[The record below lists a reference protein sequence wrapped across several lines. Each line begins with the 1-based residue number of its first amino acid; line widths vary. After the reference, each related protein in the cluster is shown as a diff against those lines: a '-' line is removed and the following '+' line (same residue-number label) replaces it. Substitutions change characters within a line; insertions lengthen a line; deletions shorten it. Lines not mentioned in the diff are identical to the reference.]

1 MKSYFLDTTTGEQGP
16 LTEEQ
21 VAQMFANGTANRDTP
36 CKVAGGTDWKTIDD
50 FMPMLKYGTQLP
62 NPTSQTVL
70 RSENPPAYSSST
82 PTTPKAP
89 PLPADARVKI
99 VDVDVPFSSV
109 FMLVLKAMIS
119 ATIIGVCLF
128 FLYLLVALLFLG
140 GLLTHFRQ

>member
-1 MKSYFLDTTTGEQGP
+1 MKSYFLKTTTGEQGP

-21 VAQMFANGTANRDTP
+21 IAQLFADGTVNRDTP
-36 CKVAGGTDWKTIDD
+36 CKVASSDDWKTIDD

-62 NPTSQTVL
+62 NPTAPAV
-70 RSENPPAYSSST
+70 RSEDPPGYGSGL

-109 FMLVLKAMIS
+109 FMLVLKAMIAS
-119 ATIIGVCLF
+119 TIIGFCLF
-128 FLYLLVALLFLG
+128 FLYLLVAVLFLG